1 MSFDILER
9 EKCKT
14 VITDLLKVYPKFPYI
29 DGSVMRRYGNFR
41 IYMQFNDNGQP
52 FAAIT
57 HQEDTKDSTRL
68 LGQINIRFTIGDHRR
83 VRIDS
88 ISVTPD
94 CNLSGFNTLFNELNR
109 QKVQIAWRKRLPWWK
124 KIFLKND

>member
-9 EKCKT
+9 DKCKT
-14 VITDLLKVYPKFPYI
+14 IISDLLRLYPKFPYI
-29 DGSVMRRYGNFR
+29 DGSISELYGNFR
-41 IYMQFNDNGQP
+41 IYMHFNDNGQP
-52 FAAIT
+52 FAVIT
-57 HQEDTKDSTRL
+57 HQDDYKGATRL

-94 CNLSGFNTLFNELNR
+94 CNMSGFNAFLTNYTD
-109 QKVQIAWRKRLPWWK
+109 K
-124 KIFLKND
+124 K